1 MTDGRN
7 DTMRNMWKD
16 AVLGVVT
23 GDALGL
29 PVQFESREETRQHPI
44 TGMRGN
50 GTFRMPPGTWTDDSS
65 LTLALLDSIREK
77 NAIDLNHIM
86 DNFVQWLYHNEFTPF
101 NEAFDI
107 GQGTMQAIRV
117 YRLLRDPARCGG
129 AEVWNNGNG
138 SLMRIMP
145 ACLYCCAKGLDDENA
160 VQLVHQISAL
170 THAHIRAKIACGLYY
185 FMVRALLRE
194 EGSLSQ
200 RLQKGLDRG
209 FAWYDASLVDKKEV
223 AFYDRLRDLSAF
235 AQTPEEEISSKGY
248 VVASLEAAVWSLLG
262 SDTFESALLKAV
274 NLGWDSDTVGA
285 IAGGLAGLYYGC
297 GAIPEDWLAALQRR
311 AWIEEMCDAAQAAV
325 Q

>member
-1 MTDGRN
+1 
-7 DTMRNMWKD
+7 MRNMWKD